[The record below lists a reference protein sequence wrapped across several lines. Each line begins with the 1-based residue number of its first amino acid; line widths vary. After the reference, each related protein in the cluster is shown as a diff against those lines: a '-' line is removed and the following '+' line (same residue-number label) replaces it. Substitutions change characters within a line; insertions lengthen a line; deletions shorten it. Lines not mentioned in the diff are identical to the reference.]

1 MYTIQTLNA
10 ISPVIYN
17 HLPQEDFAV
26 SKEAAQPDAVIVR
39 SASMLE
45 MELPGSLLS
54 IARAGAG
61 YNNIPVDKCTAAGI
75 CVFNTPGANA
85 NAVKELVLAGL
96 LLASRDILGGVEW
109 AKDLK
114 PGETSVAKQVEK
126 GKGQFVGP
134 EIQGKTLGVM
144 GLGAIGV
151 LVANAAEA
159 LGMKVIGY
167 DPFLSVDNAWALS
180 RSIQRSNS
188 LEALLEQSDY
198 VTIHIPLSDKT
209 RNMID
214 ESMLAKMKPSAAL
227 LNFSRAELCD
237 AKAVAAAL
245 AAGKLRRYVVD
256 FPTEDVLNAP
266 GVIAIPH
273 LGASTPESEDNCA
286 DMAAKQTRDYLMTG
300 SIRNSVNLP
309 ACELAPAE
317 KHRISVIHKNVP
329 NMISQ
334 IAAVM
339 GQANVNI
346 EHMVNRSRGDIA
358 YTVVDSLD
366 DVPADIAQALSAIE
380 GVVRARSIC

>member
-17 HLPQEDFAV
+17 HLPQEDFTV

-85 NAVKELVLAGL
+85 NAVKELAVCAL
-96 LLASRDILGGVEW
+96 LLSSRRIIGGVEW
-109 AKDLK
+109 AKTLK
-114 PGETSVAKQVEK
+114 GQGAEVGKLVEK
-126 GKGQFVGP
+126 GKSAFAGP
-134 EIQGKTLGVM
+134 ELMGKTLGVM

-237 AKAVAAAL
+237 GKAVAAAL

-366 DVPADIAQALSAIE
+366 DVPADLAQALSAIE

>member
-17 HLPQEDFAV
+17 HLPQEDFTV

-96 LLASRDILGGVEW
+96 LLASRDIIGSIEW
-109 AKDLK
+109 AKGLK